1 MKAILVDTGPLYAMV
16 DRDDSWHERIVAFL
30 TALPRR
36 LIVPITVLPE
46 ACYLIDA
53 HLGPH
58 VEVEFARSLL
68 RKEVS
73 VEFLNVHDL
82 ARTVDVMAK
91 YSDAALGFV
100 DASIVAVAE
109 RLKIKELLTTDRRHF
124 SLVRPRHCQSFDLKP

>member
-1 MKAILVDTGPLYAMV
+1 MKSILVDTGPLYAMV
-16 DRDDSWHERIVAFL
+16 DRDDSWHERIAAFL

-46 ACYLIDA
+46 ACYLIGA

-58 VEVEFARSLL
+58 VEVEFARSLQ
-68 RKEVS
+68 RKEVN
-73 VEFLNVHDL
+73 VELLSKDDL
-82 ARTVDVMAK
+82 ARTVEVMAK

-109 RLKIKELLTTDRRHF
+109 RLKVKELLTTDRRHF
-124 SLVRPRHCQSFDLKP
+124 SLVRPRHCPTFDLKP

>member
-1 MKAILVDTGPLYAMV
+1 MKPILVDTGPLYAMV

-53 HLGPH
+53 HLGAH
-58 VEVEFARSLL
+58 VEIEFARSLH
-68 RKEVS
+68 RKDVK
-73 VEFLNVHDL
+73 VEFLSIHDL
-82 ARTVDVMAK
+82 TRTVEVMAK

-100 DASIVAVAE
+100 DASVVAVAE
-109 RLKIKELLTTDRRHF
+109 RLKINELLTTDRRHF
-124 SLVRPRHCQSFDLKP
+124 SLVRPRHCPSFDLKP